1 MAHVKAIG
9 AGKYGK
15 DSQPKYRGVKLFDG
29 QKARPG
35 SILVRQTG
43 SSIVA
48 GAGVR
53 TGSDYTLYA
62 VRDGVVRFRTLK
74 KPSYDGS
81 RRIVKV
87 VNIVPLS

>member
-15 DSQPKYRGVKLFDG
+15 DSRPKYRGVKLFDG
-29 QKARPG
+29 QKARIG

-48 GAGVR
+48 GPGVR

-62 VRDGVVRFRTLK
+62 VRDGVVKFRTVR
-74 KPSYDGS
+74 KPSFDGS
-81 RRIVKV
+81 RRVVKV
-87 VNIVPLS
+87 ISVSA